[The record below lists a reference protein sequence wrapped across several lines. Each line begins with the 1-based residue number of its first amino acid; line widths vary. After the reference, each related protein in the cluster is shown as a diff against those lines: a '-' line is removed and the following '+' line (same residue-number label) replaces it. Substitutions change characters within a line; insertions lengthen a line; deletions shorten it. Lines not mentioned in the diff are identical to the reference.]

1 MFPSYENF
9 PGPYQCIVFFEIHL
23 ISLFAHSCEV
33 AMIQN
38 PDFIKIA
45 LNVVI
50 LVKRRW
56 SLFALY
62 QYQSSNRPFNFIA
75 MNIGCRQSS

>member
-50 LVKRRW
+50 LV
-56 SLFALY
+56 
-62 QYQSSNRPFNFIA
+62 QGTI
-75 MNIGCRQSS
+75 